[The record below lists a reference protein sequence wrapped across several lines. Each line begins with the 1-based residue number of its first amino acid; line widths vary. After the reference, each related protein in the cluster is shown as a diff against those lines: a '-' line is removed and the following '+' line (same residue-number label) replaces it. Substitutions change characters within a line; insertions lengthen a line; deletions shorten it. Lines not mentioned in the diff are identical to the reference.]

1 MSLLPLSVT
10 WDVDPGIFTLF
21 GLEVRWYGLTW
32 VAAIFIGIRLMSK
45 VFKREQ
51 LDEKALEYITWSVAL
66 SMIVGSRLGH
76 LLFYDFQNFIAD
88 PAVFFR
94 FRDGG
99 LASHGAALGI
109 LFGLW
114 LFARKARLPYIW
126 GVDRIALAV
135 PIGGAA
141 IRIGNLMNSEIYGGP
156 TDLPWGFIFARDG
169 QTIPMHPTQ
178 IYEALSYLL
187 LFVVMWWLYFRKD
200 AGRKMPGLM
209 IGVMLVWLFT
219 ARFLIEFIKLP
230 QEAFEQNMVINMG
243 QILSLPFIAAGIA
256 LIVWSVANHKK
267 NPDLVDPVRNTLF
280 DMNSRTYKKQQK
292 KTA

>member
-1 MSLLPLSVT
+1 MNLLPLFVT
-10 WDVDPGIFTLF
+10 WGVDPGMFTIF
-21 GLEVRWYGLTW
+21 GLEIRWYGLTW
-32 VAAIFIGIRLMSK
+32 VAAIFIGIWLMNR
-45 VFKREQ
+45 VFRREH
-51 LDEKALEYITWSVAL
+51 LDEKALDYITWCVAL
-66 SMIVGSRLGH
+66 SMIVGARLGH
-76 LLFYDFQNFIAD
+76 LLFYDFQDFAAD
-88 PAVFFR
+88 PLSFFR
-94 FRDGG
+94 FREGG
-99 LASHGAALGI
+99 FASHGAALGI

-156 TDLPWGFIFARDG
+156 TDLPWGFIFTGDG
-169 QTIPMHPTQ
+169 QTLPMHPTQ

-187 LFVVMWWLYFRKD
+187 LFGVMWWLYFGRD

-230 QEAFEQNMVINMG
+230 QEAFEEAMALNMG
-243 QILSLPFIAAGIA
+243 QILSLPFIVAGVA
-256 LIVWSVANHKK
+256 LIVRAAIRHRKD
-267 NPDLVDPVRNTLF
+267 PDPVDPVK
-280 DMNSRTYKKQQK
+280 NSFWGIDSRSTKKQTK
-292 KTA
+292 K

>member
-10 WDVDPGIFTLF
+10 WDVAPGIFTIF

-32 VAAIFIGIRLMSK
+32 VAAIFAGIWLMNK
-45 VFKREQ
+45 IFKREQ
-51 LDEKALEYITWSVAL
+51 LNEKALDHITWSIAL

-88 PAVFFR
+88 PSVFFR

-114 LFARKARLPYIW
+114 LFARKAKLPYVW
-126 GVDRIALAV
+126 ALDRISLAV

-141 IRIGNLMNSEIYGGP
+141 IRIGNLMNSEIYGPP
-156 TDLPWGFIFARDG
+156 TDLPWGFIFVRDG
-169 QTIPMHPTQ
+169 QSVPMHPTQ
-178 IYEALSYLL
+178 IYEALCYLL
-187 LFVVMWWLYFRKD
+187 LFGILWWLYFGKD
-200 AGRKMPGLM
+200 AGRKMPGMM
-209 IGVMLVWLFT
+209 IGVMLTGVF
-219 ARFLIEFIKLP
+219 ASRFLIEFIKLP
-230 QEAFEQNMVINMG
+230 QEAFEENMALNMG
-243 QILSLPFIAAGIA
+243 QILSIPFILAGLA

-267 NPDLVDPVRNTLF
+267 NPDPADPVRRSFYYVKNQP
-280 DMNSRTYKKQQK
+280 KA
-292 KTA
+292 TAKNR

>member
-10 WDVDPGIFTLF
+10 WNVDPGMFTIF

-32 VAAIFIGIRLMSK
+32 AAAIFIGIWLMNK

-51 LDEKALEYITWSVAL
+51 LNEKAIDYITWSVAV

-76 LLFYDFQNFIAD
+76 LLFYDFQNFISD
-88 PAVFFR
+88 PSVFFR
-94 FRDGG
+94 FREGG
-99 LASHGAALGI
+99 FASHGAALGI

-114 LFARKARLPYIW
+114 LFSLKSKLPYIW

-156 TDLPWGFIFARDG
+156 TDLPWGFIFTRTG
-169 QTIPMHPTQ
+169 ETVPMHPTQ
-178 IYEALSYLL
+178 IYEALSYLV
-187 LFVVMWWLYFRKD
+187 LFGIMWWLYFKQD

-230 QEAFEQNMVINMG
+230 QEAFEENMAINMG
-243 QILSLPFIAAGIA
+243 QILSIPFILAGLA
-256 LIVWSVANHKK
+256 LIVWSVVYRRRHP
-267 NPDLVDPVRNTLF
+267 NPADPVRRSFYYVKNQP
-280 DMNSRTYKKQQK
+280 KAK
-292 KTA
+292 